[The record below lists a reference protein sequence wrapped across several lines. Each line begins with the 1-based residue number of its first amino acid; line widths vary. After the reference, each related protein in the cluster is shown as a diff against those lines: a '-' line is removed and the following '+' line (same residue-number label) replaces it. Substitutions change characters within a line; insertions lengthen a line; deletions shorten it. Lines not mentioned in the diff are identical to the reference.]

1 MRRINRLLC
10 FNKEKKMKKLSIL
23 ALAVLMAGCAA
34 QEPSLQQGPDSEVTF
49 DGLVRIDHGQFK
61 DSWADPDIDF
71 SQYKKIITGD
81 AFFEFRAVKKSSSA
95 SMARRG
101 NTSEFWISDD
111 SKERL
116 IEVVTEVFRKEL
128 DKSERFTR
136 ADSPGR
142 DVLVIVGGL
151 HDIVSRVPPDMVGR
165 GDIYLS
171 SVGEATLVLEA
182 RDSLSGETIY
192 RAIDRRAAEQIGGQM
207 SVSNRVTNTS
217 EVRRM
222 AQRWA
227 TRLRVGL
234 DGIHD

>member
-1 MRRINRLLC
+1 
-10 FNKEKKMKKLSIL
+10 MKTLIIL
-23 ALAVLMAGCAA
+23 ALAVLMAGCA
-34 QEPSLQQGPDSEVTF
+34 QEPTLQQGPDAEITF

-71 SQYKKIITGD
+71 SQYNKIMTGK
-81 AFFEFRAVKKSSSA
+81 AVFEFRAVKKSHSA
-95 SMARRG
+95 SFARRS
-101 NTSEFWISDD
+101 NESEFWISDAN
-111 SKERL
+111 KEKL

-128 DKSERFTR
+128 DKSEKFTR
-136 ADSPGR
+136 ADGPGR

-207 SVSNRVTNTS
+207 NISNRVTNMS

-227 TRLRVGL
+227 TRLREGL
-234 DGIHD
+234 DSIHE